1 MSTEQRAPLPSDPS
15 RRDFFKIGLVASAG
29 LTVAALIPSA
39 LAAQGEPSKSAPVF
53 EPNAFVRISEDNTVT
68 VMCKHTEM
76 GQGTYT
82 GLATLV
88 DK

>member
-39 LAAQGEPSKSAPVF
+39 LAAQGEPSKSAPCLNRT
-53 EPNAFVRISEDNTVT
+53 PLYASRKTT
-68 VMCKHTEM
+68 P
-76 GQGTYT
+76 
-82 GLATLV
+82 
-88 DK
+88 